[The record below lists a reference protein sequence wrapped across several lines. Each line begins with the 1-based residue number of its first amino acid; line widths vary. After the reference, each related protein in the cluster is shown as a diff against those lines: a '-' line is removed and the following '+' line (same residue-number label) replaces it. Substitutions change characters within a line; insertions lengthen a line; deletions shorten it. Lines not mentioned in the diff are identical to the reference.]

1 MSDVTARIVLWG
13 IEGAGKTTTLNTIYS
28 RLRSD
33 LRGELRR
40 EPSRLDPTVYAEAL
54 PITLGQVGGVGTA
67 IEILAV
73 PGGEGLEITRKQL
86 LDRVDGVVLVLD
98 CSPERIEANWKA
110 IDELRS
116 SLADYGRALDEIP
129 MVLQYNKRDIAD
141 PFAIEDLHRRIG
153 LEQSAVFET
162 IATSGH
168 GILAALTTI
177 SKHVVRSRRNQAQ
190 APSETRSET
199 TAAADPSTRACPPD
213 SAAGLSPTAAPAAS
227 PSASPSASPAPSA
240 QTISTHEML
249 EAAILAEGEAVE
261 DAASGSEGL
270 DLELSPAW
278 TGSEPQSATQP
289 RWDRASAGGP
299 KPESALSGELRIVSA
314 GQSEL
319 DGEGSVRIPLV
330 LGDARGSTRSVV
342 LSLRLESL
350 LDESDD

>member
-199 TAAADPSTRACPPD
+199 TATADPSTRACPPD
-213 SAAGLSPTAAPAAS
+213 SAAGLSPTASPAAS
-227 PSASPSASPAPSA
+227 A
-240 QTISTHEML
+240 QTLSTHEML
-249 EAAILAEGEAVE
+249 EAAILAEGEALE